1 MILTPSWLWARTSD
15 DGVDGVWRLKVHDVQ
30 ARIVVGAVDQSV
42 RIDEDVGRLDDTVTI
57 DPMIDEARGVMISLL
72 GVGQFQFGDLG

>member
-1 MILTPSWLWARTSD
+1 MTDSGTSW
-15 DGVDGVWRLKVHDVQ
+15 WRLKLHDVQ
-30 ARIVVGAVDQSV
+30 SCIVIGAVDQSLRV
-42 RIDEDVGRLDDTVTI
+42 DEDVGRLDDTVTI